1 MLPAGLDVILDSA
14 DHRFF
19 RRCLQLTKVTVATV
33 EGTRWLQGE
42 TRARDLSQLRNEV
55 DPEGNVEGVDSSLS
69 LPGHQLEGRPGRGI
83 QSDFT
88 VSVVW
93 VLYNVDKKPL
103 NSKKNRGEAVW
114 VSWRK

>member
-1 MLPAGLDVILDSA
+1 M
-14 DHRFF
+14 
-19 RRCLQLTKVTVATV
+19 
-33 EGTRWLQGE
+33 QGE
-42 TRARDLSQLRNEV
+42 TRARDLSQLRNE
-55 DPEGNVEGVDSSLS
+55 VEGVDSSLS